1 MVTLVELQEWLATL
15 DEVSLLEL
23 LDIQS
28 DELVERFTDKVEEN
42 YNYLVSEKE
51 TMNE

>member
-42 YNYLVSEKE
+42 YNYLISEKE
-51 TMNE
+51 KMNE